1 MYINILSIIILFIF
15 WIIVNYILKQ
25 AINRHKIVIEI
36 IRELDEYT
44 ASILNY
50 RKSIMFDIIV
60 LIILTLFNIKFLIWL
75 AIIYYIIIGIF
86 EGILLIIA
94 FVTGLDNDLKNKKI
108 DKDLWI
114 IFIAKFLN
122 EISSIIMIFTLISI
136 LN

>member
-1 MYINILSIIILFIF
+1 
-15 WIIVNYILKQ
+15 
-25 AINRHKIVIEI
+25 
-36 IRELDEYT
+36 
-44 ASILNY
+44 
-50 RKSIMFDIIV
+50 MFDIIV